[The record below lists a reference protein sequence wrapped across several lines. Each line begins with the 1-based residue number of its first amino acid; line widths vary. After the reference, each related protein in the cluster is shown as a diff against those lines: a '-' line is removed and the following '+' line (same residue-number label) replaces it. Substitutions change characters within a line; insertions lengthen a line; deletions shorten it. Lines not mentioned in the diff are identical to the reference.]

1 MKSIWKNSLIF
12 YEHILNNLNSKYV
25 LSGAGIAVAIIALVS
40 IMTLSSTET
49 IPTFTE
55 SETEAMPE
63 TIADSTE
70 SDTLTL
76 SETLPVSSES
86 EPVVPPETFPVTT
99 ETSTVIPPENI
110 MVTKGLKHIVPL
122 DKIRGGGPPKDG
134 IPSVDDPKFATVSDS
149 EFMSDSDIVIGL
161 DINGETKAYP
171 LFVMV
176 WHEIVNDKVGGVPV
190 SVTYCP
196 LCFTNQVFE
205 RIIDGQEVEFG
216 TSGKLYNSNLVMY
229 DRLTDSYWSQALGL
243 AITGE
248 LTGYELKRIPFDVIS
263 WQDWKNMHPD
273 TLVMT
278 TETGHLRA
286 YAVDPYGD
294 YYTDPRIIFPVDHR
308 DDRMHPK
315 ELILGFHENDVY
327 RAFKQID
334 VESANVINDKVDD
347 KSLLLVSLFTGNAR
361 AFDRMVD
368 GNVLTFDFIDDTI
381 IDLETESIWNYDG
394 LAISGSMDGTQLV
407 RVPFDPGFWFEWV
420 AFHHTTEVYENS

>member
-1 MKSIWKNSLIF
+1 
-12 YEHILNNLNSKYV
+12 
-25 LSGAGIAVAIIALVS
+25 
-40 IMTLSSTET
+40 MTLSSTET
-49 IPTFTE
+49 IPASIE
-55 SETEAMPE
+55 SETVPLPKIIPASPESESVILTEAIPV
-63 TIADSTE
+63 STE
-70 SDTLTL
+70 SKA
-76 SETLPVSSES
+76 VN
-86 EPVVPPETFPVTT
+86 
-99 ETSTVIPPENI
+99 PPENI

-122 DKIRGGGPPKDG
+122 DKIRSGGPPKDG
-134 IPSVDDPKFATVSDS
+134 IPSVDDPKFVKVSES

-161 DINGETKAYP
+161 NINGETKAYP

-263 WQDWKNMHPD
+263 WRDWKTIHPD
-273 TLVMT
+273 TQVMT

-286 YAVDPYGD
+286 YSVDPYGD
-294 YYTDPRIIFPVDHR
+294 YYTDPRIIFPVDHK

-327 RAFKQID
+327 KAFKQID

-361 AFDRMVD
+361 AFDRMVE
-368 GNVLTFDFIDDTI
+368 GKVLTFDFTDDTI

-394 LAISGSMDGTQLV
+394 LAIS
-407 RVPFDPGFWFEWV
+407 WFNGRNPTCES
-420 AFHHTTEVYENS
+420 AI